1 WRMAPGVIVRPDV
14 VHSYNGN
21 GAVGA
26 MLFVDPES
34 AEGVWLRASLREDI
48 TIVPEA
54 RIAPCAAELSK
65 FLERPL
71 EGPEIGTLVRLCVQ
85 GLCAGAPPSRR
96 LDERVTKV
104 LAAIRQSD
112 DLRMSIED
120 AAAMAFLSPGRF
132 AHLFKQQ
139 VGLPFRRYILWRN
152 LTRAMLGT
160 GRSARGRRMPMSPMP
175 RP

>member
-1 WRMAPGVIVRPDV
+1 MSKPATDAVATPSRWTGTPNWYLWDGGFIALGRSEGIIPSHDHHAIQIVVTIEGNVGIQGAGGDWRMAPGVIVRPDV

-71 EGPEIGTLVRLCVQ
+71 EG
-85 GLCAGAPPSRR
+85 
-96 LDERVTKV
+96 
-104 LAAIRQSD
+104 
-112 DLRMSIED
+112 
-120 AAAMAFLSPGRF
+120 
-132 AHLFKQQ
+132 
-139 VGLPFRRYILWRN
+139 
-152 LTRAMLGT
+152 
-160 GRSARGRRMPMSPMP
+160 
-175 RP
+175 